1 MSWFRRGAVAVLALP
16 VLSACGGEE
25 APATPGRPAAA
36 SAGYAAPPL
45 PLSIGPAAGG
55 GVLVRGRAAPEAR
68 VRALTTAGSAYGAT
82 AASSGAFVLEL
93 PASPAPRLIALS
105 SQEKGRSVHAEG
117 WLFVPPDA
125 PARGVA
131 LNPGAAATPL
141 AGAGLIAAVDYD
153 AGGGAAV
160 AGLAAPRVP
169 VKVWIDGAEAA
180 EGFTDETGAYGLRA
194 EGRVPP
200 GDHEIR
206 VQAGERGAAV
216 RVRLAAAAPGEQFMA
231 SRDPAGWHIGW
242 RTPGGGA
249 QTTVVLSGGARP

>member
-1 MSWFRRGAVAVLALP
+1 MSWFRRGAVAVF
-16 VLSACGGEE
+16 VLSALGACGDDE
-25 APATPGRPAAA
+25 APAAPGRPVAAG
-36 SAGYAAPPL
+36 AGYAAPPL
-45 PLSIGPAAGG
+45 PLGVEPALGG

-68 VRALTTAGSAYGAT
+68 IRALTTAGSAYGAT
-82 AASSGAFVLEL
+82 AAASGAFVLEL

-105 SQEKGRSVHAEG
+105 AQEKGRSVHGEG

-125 PARGVA
+125 PGRGVV

-160 AGLAAPRVP
+160 AGLAAPRAA

-200 GDHEIR
+200 GDHEVR
-206 VQAGERGAAV
+206 VQAGERSAAV

-231 SRDPAGWHIGW
+231 SRDPLGWRVGW

-249 QTTVVLSGGARP
+249 QTTVVLSADARP